1 MELYT
6 FLREMADSWAVL
18 ALTLYFIG
26 MVFWVFR
33 PGAKL
38 VQQDAA
44 DVIFRNDK
52 KPGQKSTESLPVGSL
67 PAPSK
72 EA

>member
-6 FLREMADSWAVL
+6 FLREIADSWAVL
-18 ALTLYFIG
+18 ALTLFFVG
-26 MVFWVFR
+26 MVIWVFR
-33 PGAKL
+33 PGARE

-44 DVIFRNDK
+44 NMIFRNDK
-52 KPGQKSTESLPVGSL
+52 KPG
-67 PAPSK
+67 PAPEASK

>member
-52 KPGQKSTESLPVGSL
+52 TPGQKPTESLPAGSL

>member
-18 ALTLYFIG
+18 ALTLFFIG

-44 DVIFRNDK
+44 NVIFRNDE
-52 KPGQKSTESLPVGSL
+52 KPGSLPV
-67 PAPSK
+67 PSK